1 MALIALLVVTLL
13 VLIPIFYINRIII
26 LSNRIDN
33 AWAQIDVQLKKRADL
48 VPNLVEAVKGYMK
61 HEKNAIQMV
70 VKAREEMLKAGNDLK
85 ARAKAESQLTA
96 ALKTIFALSENYPKL
111 KASENFKMLQEQLE
125 SIENKVAYARQFYND
140 TVLEYN
146 NMVTTIPGRWFVG
159 LAGKPKTRDFFQIE
173 EMERRPVKVEF

>member
-1 MALIALLVVTLL
+1 MIALLVVTLL

-146 NMVTTIPGRWFVG
+146 NIVTTIPGRWFVG
-159 LAGKPKTRDFFQIE
+159 LAGKPKTREFFQIE

>member
-1 MALIALLVVTLL
+1 VIALLVVTLL

-146 NMVTTIPGRWFVG
+146 NIVTTIPGRWFVG
-159 LAGKPKTRDFFQIE
+159 LAGKPKTREFFQIE